1 MCFFLA
7 EEHAVDKPVDQHL
20 EGIIANEDAKEDGH
34 ELILRRED
42 ERVGNAVLCIEERH
56 YRKQQAR
63 LQYEERLETQLVG
76 SLRKFGGQRPGLI
89 KEILGLPEKE
99 PARLGNAIRAST
111 KHPRSKA
118 VMVLSPLMV

>member
-1 MCFFLA
+1 MFIVDNIIWYEHLKRRDEQKRLEPSCAFFLA

-42 ERVGNAVLCIEERH
+42 ERVGNAVLCVKERH

-63 LQYEERLETQLVG
+63 LQHEERLETQLVG
-76 SLRKFGGQRPGLI
+76 SLRKFGGQRPGL
-89 KEILGLPEKE
+89 
-99 PARLGNAIRAST
+99 
-111 KHPRSKA
+111 
-118 VMVLSPLMV
+118 